1 MKNKQPQHCCHV
13 AEFYADQMRMWMFNP
28 QYSMWHR
35 GSLLL
40 CKYARYAVIDAQ
52 KAATEFNRAGGMV
65 L

>member
-1 MKNKQPQHCCHV
+1 
-13 AEFYADQMRMWMFNP
+13 MWMFNP